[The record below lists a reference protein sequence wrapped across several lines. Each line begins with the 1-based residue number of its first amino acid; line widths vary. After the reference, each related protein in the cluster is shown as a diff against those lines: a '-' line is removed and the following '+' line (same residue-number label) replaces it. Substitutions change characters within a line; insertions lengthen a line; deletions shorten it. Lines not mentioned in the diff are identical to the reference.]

1 MKILAILGSARK
13 NGNSETLVQAVIESL
28 VKELDVEVDYLR
40 LAGQKLSPC
49 RACGGCEKTGLCVI
63 QDDMG
68 GLYERVD
75 QADIIFLTSPIYFYG
90 LSAQSKVFID
100 RIQARWSRKYLQK
113 IRFRRDEKR
122 KGYLISTAAT
132 RGKKL
137 FDGAILVA
145 KSFFDAIDVDYGGE
159 LVVRGVD
166 DKEAL
171 KNNPEELER
180 AKQFA
185 EEISADFLK

>member
-13 NGNSETLVQAVIESL
+13 YGNSEILVRTVIEPL
-28 VKELDVEVDYLR
+28 EKTLDAEIDYLR
-40 LAGQKLSPC
+40 LTKANLSPC
-49 RACGGCEKTGLCVI
+49 MACGGCEKTGLCI
-63 QDDMG
+63 IKDDMG

-75 QADIIFLTSPIYFYG
+75 QAEILFLVSPIYFYG

-122 KGYLISTAAT
+122 QGYLISTAAT
-132 RGKKL
+132 HGKKL

-145 KSFFDAIDVDYGGE
+145 KSFFDAVDVDYGGE
-159 LVVRGVD
+159 LLVRGVD
-166 DKEAL
+166 DKGAL
-171 KNNPEELER
+171 KDKPEELER

>member
-13 NGNSETLVQAVIESL
+13 YGNSEILVRTVIEAL
-28 VKELDVEVDYLR
+28 EKTLDAEIDYLR
-40 LAGQKLSPC
+40 LTKANLSPC

>member
-75 QADIIFLTSPIYFYG
+75 QADIIFLTSPIY
-90 LSAQSKVFID
+90 
-100 RIQARWSRKYLQK
+100 
-113 IRFRRDEKR
+113 
-122 KGYLISTAAT
+122 
-132 RGKKL
+132 
-137 FDGAILVA
+137 
-145 KSFFDAIDVDYGGE
+145 
-159 LVVRGVD
+159 
-166 DKEAL
+166 
-171 KNNPEELER
+171 
-180 AKQFA
+180 
-185 EEISADFLK
+185 

>member
-13 NGNSETLVQAVIESL
+13 NGNSEILAQTVIELL
-28 VKELDVEVDYLR
+28 VKKLDAEVDYLR
-40 LAGQKLSPC
+40 LAEQNLSPC

-68 GLYERVD
+68 DLYERVD

-90 LSAQSKVFID
+90 LSAQSKIFID

-113 IRFRRDEKR
+113 IRFRKDEKR

-145 KSFFDAIDVDYGGE
+145 KSFFDAIDVVYGGE
-159 LVVRGVD
+159 LLVRGVD
-166 DKEAL
+166 DKGAL
-171 KNNPEELER
+171 NEKPEEIIR

-185 EEISADFLK
+185 EEISADFLR